1 MYLPQAQV
9 TDGFLVLV
17 ARAADP
23 RGLAAPLRRGVR
35 ELDRSVPIYDVATMD
50 ELVARAAAEPRFVM
64 RLLSGF
70 AALALALAAV
80 GLYGVVAYAVAE
92 RRREIGIRIALG
104 ATPRDV
110 QRLVLRTGA
119 TTVAFGL
126 LAGLGASF
134 VLLRL
139 LRSVLFGVGAHDP
152 VTLSCAGALLALVA
166 LAAHWGPIRQARRVD
181 PMASLRAD

>member
-1 MYLPQAQV
+1 M
-9 TDGFLVLV
+9 
-17 ARAADP
+17 
-23 RGLAAPLRRGVR
+23 VR
-35 ELDRSVPIYDVATMD
+35 ELDRTVPIYDVATMD
-50 ELVARAAAEPRFVM
+50 DLVARAAAEPRFVM
-64 RLLSGF
+64 RLLSAF
-70 AALALALAAV
+70 AALALALAAI

-92 RRREIGIRIALG
+92 RRREIGIRMALG

-119 TTVAFGL
+119 ATVAFGL

-139 LRSVLFGVGAHDP
+139 LRSVLFGVGANDP

>member
-1 MYLPQAQV
+1 M
-9 TDGFLVLV
+9 
-17 ARAADP
+17 
-23 RGLAAPLRRGVR
+23 
-35 ELDRSVPIYDVATMD
+35 
-50 ELVARAAAEPRFVM
+50 ARAAAEPRFVM

-70 AALALALAAV
+70 AALALALAAI

-110 QRLVLRTGA
+110 RRLVLGPARPRSRSDCSPGWGV
-119 TTVAFGL
+119 VACC
-126 LAGLGASF
+126 APAIRPVRS
-134 VLLRL
+134 RRE
-139 LRSVLFGVGAHDP
+139 RSV
-152 VTLSCAGALLALVA
+152 TLRAPALLALVA